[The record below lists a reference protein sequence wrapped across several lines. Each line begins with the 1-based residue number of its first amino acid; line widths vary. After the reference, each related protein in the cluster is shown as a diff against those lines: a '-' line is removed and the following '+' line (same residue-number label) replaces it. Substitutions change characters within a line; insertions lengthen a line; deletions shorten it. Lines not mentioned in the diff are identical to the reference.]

1 MAHPKS
7 LDTLNEQLDALEE
20 KFENTAQF
28 AASFDSELQNIK
40 TSFSEASKSAQ
51 GLERALNRGLRSA
64 IDGVV
69 LDGDTLSQSL
79 KTIGQSLVKAAYNAA
94 VKPVT
99 SHVAGLFA
107 NGAQSLFG
115 DALPF
120 AKGGTFS
127 QGRVTPFATGG
138 IVDAPTYFP
147 MRSGTGLMGEA
158 GPEAIMP
165 LSRGP
170 DGKLG
175 VKSQSQ
181 SAPVNVVM
189 NISTPNAESFRR
201 SQSQIAAQMSRALGR
216 GQKLR

>member
-1 MAHPKS
+1 MADPKS
-7 LDTLNEQLDALEE
+7 FDALDEQLDALEE
-20 KFENTAQF
+20 KFENTVQF

>member
-1 MAHPKS
+1 MT
-7 LDTLNEQLDALEE
+7 DTRSISEMEAQIDALDE
-20 KFENTAQF
+20 KFQNASQL
-28 AASFDSELQNIK
+28 AATFDLELRKINQSFRVSSE
-40 TSFSEASKSAQ
+40 SAK
-51 GLERALNRGLRSA
+51 GLENALNKGLRSA

-69 LDGDTLSQSL
+69 FDGNSLTQSL
-79 KTIGQSLVKAAYNAA
+79 KLIGQSLVNAAYNAA

-99 SHVAGLFA
+99 SHVAGLVSA
-107 NGAQSLFG
+107 GATALFD

-127 QGRVTPFATGG
+127 RGHVTPFATGG

-147 MRSGTGLMGEA
+147 MRNGTGLMGEA

-165 LSRGP
+165 LTRGA
-170 DGKLG
+170 DGRLG
-175 VKSQSQ
+175 VRSQGGN
-181 SAPVNVVM
+181 APVNVVM